1 MWELEE
7 FKEFEGFKA
16 LRERVKIEVLMN
28 FS

>member
-16 LRERVKIEVLMN
+16 YYGRAEVEFLMS
-28 FS
+28 F